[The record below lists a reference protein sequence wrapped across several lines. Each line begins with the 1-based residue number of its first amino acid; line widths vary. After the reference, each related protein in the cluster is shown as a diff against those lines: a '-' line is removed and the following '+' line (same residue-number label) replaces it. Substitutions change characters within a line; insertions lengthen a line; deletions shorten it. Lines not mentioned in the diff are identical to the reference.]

1 MVNRVLTSPY
11 LWWFDQFRPV
21 SWGDRRPQEV
31 LASNLMAMTASSRA
45 PAGAGSNE
53 SERSP
58 FARTTEL
65 LAPYKPGKPL
75 ITLSLGEPQHPVP
88 GFVGPVLA
96 QHIADFGRYPLA
108 RGIEPFRKAAAG
120 WLSTRFKLPR
130 AVDPESE
137 ILVLNGSREGLFFAA
152 LTAAALC
159 RRAQGPPGDPDAE
172 SVLSGLWRRRARGGL
187 RDRSICRPRSP
198 TAFCPISMRSMTPRW
213 RARSRSTSPRPPI
226 RKARSPRTR
235 LFRAPEELSD
245 RFGFMILS
253 DECYSEIY
261 TRDAPGSM
269 LECAGPDFANV
280 VAFQSLSKRSNLP
293 GMRVGFAAGDKKFL
307 AAFHELRNVAA
318 PQVPVPLQQVATAA
332 YGDEAHVEEN
342 RKLYRIKFDLAD
354 QILGNRYGYK
364 RPAGGFCVWLDVSA
378 HGGDEAAAVKLYRD
392 AGVRVIPGSYLA
404 RQASRTASIPARAI
418 SASRWSPTVNPPPR
432 RCIAWSRLWLINGA

>member
-1 MVNRVLTSPY
+1 
-11 LWWFDQFRPV
+11 
-21 SWGDRRPQEV
+21 
-31 LASNLMAMTASSRA
+31 MAMTASSRA
-45 PAGAGSNE
+45 PEGAGLKE

-65 LAPYKPGKPL
+65 LAPYTPAKPL
-75 ITLSLGEPQHPVP
+75 IVLSLGEPQHPVP

-108 RGIEPFRKAAAG
+108 KGIEPFRKAAAA

-130 AVDPESE
+130 RVDPDHE

-152 LTAAALC
+152 LTAKDFVGERRGRPAILMPNPFYPAYGAGTKAAGCEQIYLPTTVENGFLPDLDAIDEATLA
-159 RRAQGPPGDPDAE
+159 RTVAFYIASPANPQGSVCSPDY
-172 SVLSGLWRRRARGGL
+172 
-187 RDRSICRPRSP
+187 
-198 TAFCPISMRSMTPRW
+198 F
-213 RARSRSTSPRPPI
+213 
-226 RKARSPRTR
+226 RKLKA
-235 LFRAPEELSD
+235 LSD
-245 RFGFMILS
+245 RFGFVILS

-261 TRDAPGSM
+261 TREAPGSM
-269 LECAGPDFANV
+269 LECAGPDFKNV

-318 PQVPVPLQQVATAA
+318 PQVPVPLQQVAVAA
-332 YGDEAHVEEN
+332 YGDETHVEEN

-354 QILGNRYGYK
+354 QILAGRYGYK
-364 RPAGGFCVWLDVSA
+364 RPAGGFCVWLDVSK

-404 RQASRTASIPARAI
+404 RPQADGFNPGAGYIRLALVSDSESTAEALH
-418 SASRWSPTVNPPPR
+418 
-432 RCIAWSRLWLINGA
+432 RLVETLA

>member
-1 MVNRVLTSPY
+1 MPR
-11 LWWFDQFRPV
+11 
-21 SWGDRRPQEV
+21 WGPE
-31 LASNLMAMTASSRA
+31 LK
-45 PAGAGSNE
+45 E

-65 LAPYKPGKPL
+65 LAPYTPAKPL
-75 ITLSLGEPQHPVP
+75 IVLSLGEPQHPVP

-108 RGIEPFRKAAAG
+108 KGIEPFRKAAAA

-130 AVDPESE
+130 AVDPDHE

-152 LTAAALC
+152 LTAKDFVGERRGRPAILMPNPFYPAYGAGTKAAGCEQIYLPTTVENGFLPDLDAIDEATLA
-159 RRAQGPPGDPDAE
+159 RTVAFYIASPANPQGSVCSPDY
-172 SVLSGLWRRRARGGL
+172 
-187 RDRSICRPRSP
+187 
-198 TAFCPISMRSMTPRW
+198 F
-213 RARSRSTSPRPPI
+213 
-226 RKARSPRTR
+226 RKLKA
-235 LFRAPEELSD
+235 LSD
-245 RFGFMILS
+245 RFGFVILS

-261 TRDAPGSM
+261 TREAPGSM
-269 LECAGPDFANV
+269 LECAGPDFKNV

-307 AAFHELRNVAA
+307 VAFHELRNVAA
-318 PQVPVPLQQVATAA
+318 PQVPVPLQQVAVAA
-332 YGDEAHVEEN
+332 YGDETHVEEN

-354 QILGNRYGYK
+354 QILAGRYGYK
-364 RPAGGFCVWLDVSA
+364 RPAGGFCVWLDVSK

-404 RQASRTASIPARAI
+404 RPQADGFNPGAGYIRLALVSDSESTAEALH
-418 SASRWSPTVNPPPR
+418 
-432 RCIAWSRLWLINGA
+432 RLVETLA